1 MSRSAKVNQVI
12 LIILDD
18 IRAEHLF
25 EWMKEGKL
33 PNIAELANEGITC
46 QNCVTSFPS
55 VTLPCYADIITGSN
69 SGYFQKEG
77 SGVPNYHWLNR
88 LDPPQ
93 EKVKSPFVRNYNF
106 QRHRV
111 NKDIGSNVKTI
122 FEQVND
128 GNLLSASSFLYRGST
143 LVSPQDYRVGTILTK
158 IEDAFRNPAEF
169 FSIKEAPLIS
179 VALIPQTDGLLHQK
193 GFDHSDYK
201 SLVIECDNAIGFLIR
216 TLKDLGYYKDTAI
229 CVTTDHGNYKALQ
242 TFDLEPF
249 FQQEGLTP
257 YQPKRGRGDFD
268 ANLGGVGF
276 FNFRGDTW
284 HHHPT
289 INQMK
294 NFKADGGGS
303 GNLNLFES
311 IWKIPGVKI
320 MYYRDDDNKAD
331 KGIIHLES
339 RDKKTGKVIK
349 GKIEYYGTGRNQK
362 SKYVYNEDEDIFGF
376 NKHDKSSTLLDNKS
390 YTIDEWIPVTLD
402 TNFINI
408 VDQLPRHFK
417 NPRSCDIMVSTKG
430 EYCYNYEHGKT
441 TGTSLYS
448 HDIASRT
455 SMLVPLIIGG
465 SLEIPKKEIHYCKT
479 TDIVPTLLDLLG
491 KNPHSS
497 VIGKSVLSYRQQ
509 G

>member
-25 EWMKEGKL
+25 KWMKEGKL

-46 QNCVTSFPS
+46 QSCVTSFPS

-69 SGYFQKEG
+69 SGFFHKEG

-88 LDPPQ
+88 LEPPQ
-93 EKVKSPFVRNYNF
+93 EKIKPPFIRNYSF
-106 QRHRV
+106 KRHRI

-122 FEQVND
+122 FEQVNE

-143 LVSPQDYRVGTILTK
+143 LVSPQDYKVSTILTK
-158 IEDAFRNPAEF
+158 IEDAFRKPGEV
-169 FSIKEAPLIS
+169 FSIKEAPLMS
-179 VALIPQTDGLLHQK
+179 VALIPQTDDLMHQK
-193 GFDHSDYK
+193 GFDHLDYLN
-201 SLVIECDNAIGFLIR
+201 LVIECDNSIGSLIK

-229 CVTTDHGNYKALQ
+229 CVTTDHGNYKASKIL
-242 TFDLEPF
+242 DLEPF
-249 FQQEGLTP
+249 FQQEGLMP
-257 YQPKRGRGDFD
+257 YQPKKGRGDFD

-276 FNFRGDTW
+276 FNFKGDTW
-284 HHHPT
+284 HYHPT

-294 NFKADGGGS
+294 NFKPVGVGS

-311 IWKIPGVKI
+311 IWKIPGVKL
-320 MYYRDDDNKAD
+320 MYYRDDNNKAD
-331 KGIIHLES
+331 NGIINLES
-339 RDKKTGKVIK
+339 RDKKSGKVIK
-349 GKIEYYGTGRNQK
+349 GKIEYHGTGRNQK
-362 SKYVYNEDEDIFGF
+362 SKYIYDDDEDIFGF
-376 NKHDKSSTLLDNKS
+376 SKHEKSSALLDNKPH
-390 YTIDEWIPVTLD
+390 TIEEWIPATLD
-402 TNFINI
+402 TDFVNI

-417 NPRSCDIMVSTKG
+417 NPRSCDIMVSTHG
-430 EYCYNYEHGKT
+430 EYCFNFEHGKT
-441 TGTSLYS
+441 TGISPYS

-465 SLEIPKKEIHYCKT
+465 ALEIPKKELAYCKT

-491 KNPHSS
+491 KKPHSS
-497 VIGKSVLSYRQQ
+497 VTGKSVLHYRQ
-509 G
+509 